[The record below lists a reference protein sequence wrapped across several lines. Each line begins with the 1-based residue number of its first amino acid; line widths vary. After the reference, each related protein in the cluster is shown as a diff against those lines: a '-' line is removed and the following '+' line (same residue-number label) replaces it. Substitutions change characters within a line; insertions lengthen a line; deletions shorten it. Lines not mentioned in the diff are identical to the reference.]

1 MRLSIFMFIVQVKD
15 FYSLASYFVS
25 RTEKILDKYTTKSK
39 PLNFSSSEIESL
51 TKTFMYE
58 NYVKARSLA
67 ENKSTSEV
75 VQNELSHYPYTKRQ
89 QFQVGIFSEK
99 YGVSFVTL
107 YLL

>member
-1 MRLSIFMFIVQVKD
+1 MFIVQVKD

-39 PLNFSSSEIESL
+39 PLHFSSSEIESL

-67 ENKSTSEV
+67 ENKSISEV
-75 VQNELSHYPYTKRQ
+75 VQKELSHYPYTKRQ

-107 YLL
+107 YLQ